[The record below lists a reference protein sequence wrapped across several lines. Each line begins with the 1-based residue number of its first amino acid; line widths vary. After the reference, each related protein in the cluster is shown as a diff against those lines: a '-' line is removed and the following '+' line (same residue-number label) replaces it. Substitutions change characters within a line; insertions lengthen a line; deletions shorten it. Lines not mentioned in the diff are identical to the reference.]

1 MKGPERPS
9 TAMDGPARL
18 DKKRREAALLSE
30 TPPGETLEMGFSMI
44 RFARR
49 FAEAADRAR
58 V

>member
-1 MKGPERPS
+1 MEP
-9 TAMDGPARL
+9 DARL
-18 DKKRREAALLSE
+18 AKKRREAAHLAAL
-30 TPPGETLEMGFSMI
+30 PPDATLEMGFSMI